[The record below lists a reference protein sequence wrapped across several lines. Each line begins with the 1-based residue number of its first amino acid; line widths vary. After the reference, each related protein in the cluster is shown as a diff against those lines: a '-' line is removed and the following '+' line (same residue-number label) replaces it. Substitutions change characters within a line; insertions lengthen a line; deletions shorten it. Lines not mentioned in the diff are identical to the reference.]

1 MLRDFFTNPL
11 QGTQLLKLH
20 NLIMGVVLRNMD
32 KLHLE
37 PVPNEV
43 NGQTHANESGNS
55 LALSYKGADDQGQ
68 GGPNY
73 E

>member
-1 MLRDFFTNPL
+1 
-11 QGTQLLKLH
+11 
-20 NLIMGVVLRNMD
+20 MD